1 MKSKAYNPYEDP
13 ALHATQP
20 TRTWIMEDRKPF
32 NDAIHHIDVVQG
44 VSTPKRL
51 DDYPG
56 LIRNPFRLYVIVSVG
71 SMVVLLAYSFIQNLW
86 AALNGG

>member
-1 MKSKAYNPYEDP
+1 MKSKPYNPYEDA

-20 TRTWIMEDRKPF
+20 NRTLILEDRKPF
-32 NDAIHHIDVVQG
+32 NDAIHHFDAVQG

-51 DDYPG
+51 DYYPR
-56 LIRNPFRLYVIVSVG
+56 LNKNPFRLYVIVSVG
-71 SMVVLLAYSFIQNLW
+71 SMAVALVYSLIQNVW

>member
-1 MKSKAYNPYEDP
+1 MKSKPYNPYEDA

-20 TRTWIMEDRKPF
+20 TRTLIMEDRKPF
-32 NDAIHHIDVVQG
+32 NDAIHHFDVVQG

-51 DDYPG
+51 DHYPK
-56 LIRNPFRLYVIVSVG
+56 LIKNPFRFYVIVSIG
-71 SMVVLLAYSFIQNLW
+71 AMAVLLAYSFIQNVW